1 MVDINAQILHGFR
14 LPLSVAFESNLLDPQ
29 IICSDDYQIISFDE
43 SRDEVIDRNV
53 ISPILRKVLEGGQWN
68 IYILTSSQDESN
80 PDSSYF
86 FLYDKRQELHC
97 GHPPDYKTGQI
108 RLDFQEPTETV
119 QILSNVFLPD
129 TYSWKYNLHWIIES
143 DW

>member
-14 LPLSVAFESNLLDPQ
+14 LPLSVAFESKLLDPQ
-29 IICSDDYQIISFDE
+29 IICSDDYQIINFVDE

-53 ISPILRKVLEGGQWN
+53 ISPILMKVLEGQWN
-68 IYILTSSQDESN
+68 IYILTSSQDEFN

-97 GHPPDYKTGQI
+97 GHPPDYKTGQVGM
-108 RLDFQEPTETV
+108 DFQEPTETV
-119 QILSNVFLPD
+119 QILSNVFLPE